1 MNRIKKYKNLHL
13 FGGRINMAISKKN
26 PKNTKAKIVAAAWK
40 LFYDQ
45 GYEETTIE
53 DIIEE
58 SGTSR
63 GSFYHYFESKDA
75 LLGSLS
81 FLFDEKYEELMP
93 RLEGMESCMEKLL
106 FLNQELSVM
115 IENTIAIELLA
126 RLLASQ
132 LIAKGEKD
140 LLDRRRLYYRLLR
153 SIFLEGQ
160 EKGEFVTDK
169 SVNEMVKLY
178 AVAER
183 ALLFDWCICNGEYS
197 LRQYGK
203 SVMPRFLSG
212 LTLAAKVPDA
222 REGMNGAKAVQN
234 PIICQ

>member
-1 MNRIKKYKNLHL
+1 MNRK
-13 FGGRINMAISKKN
+13 SQ
-26 PKNTKAKIVAAAWK
+26 KNTKGKIVAAAWK

-45 GYEETTIE
+45 GYEETTVD

-81 FLFDEKYEELMP
+81 YLFDEKYEELGP
-93 RLEGMESCMEKLL
+93 SLEARGSCMDKLL
-106 FLNQELSVM
+106 YLNRELFTM
-115 IENTIAIELLA
+115 IENTIAIELLC
-126 RLLASQ
+126 RLLSTQ
-132 LIAKGEKD
+132 LMTRGEKY
-140 LLDRRRLYYRLLR
+140 LLDRSRYYYRLLR

-160 EKGEFVTDK
+160 EKGEFTTDL

-183 ALLFDWCICNGEYS
+183 ALLYDWCICNGEYS
-197 LRQYGK
+197 LRGYGQ
-203 SVMPRFLSG
+203 STMPFFLQQIRSS
-212 LTLAAKVPDA
+212 
-222 REGMNGAKAVQN
+222 REKALLSEKN
-234 PIICQ
+234 NDKYL